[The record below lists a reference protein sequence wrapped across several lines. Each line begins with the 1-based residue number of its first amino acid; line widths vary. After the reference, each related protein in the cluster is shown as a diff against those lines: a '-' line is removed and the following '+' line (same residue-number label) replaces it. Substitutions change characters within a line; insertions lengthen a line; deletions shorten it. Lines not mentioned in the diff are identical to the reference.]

1 MKNKG
6 GVVLLMIAFLGIS
19 AYFLFRTWKVNQI
32 RDRAD
37 AFAMQADGNIDRNVK
52 QRYLDSLWKKEVLW
66 PSTTLEDLTKQELG
80 LGLDLQGGMS
90 VIL

>member
-52 QRYLDSLWKKEVLW
+52 QRYLDSLAFNNVRRFNKAGAWFR
-66 PSTTLEDLTKQELG
+66 S
-80 LGLDLQGGMS
+80 
-90 VIL
+90 